1 MKYKVARDVIEELL
15 VEIGKLMIDNY
26 FIFSTDWIK
35 EAEKKAEISKIN
47 SEKAIEIIE
56 NNGIPELTKAYEEE
70 LKLWERDN
78 YFVENEQKIIG
89 KLKDTSNEMRRL
101 SSETNHFIMDT
112 KNLTQILKRN
122 RDKDK

>member
-1 MKYKVARDVIEELL
+1 

-35 EAEKKAEISKIN
+35 EAEKKAKISKIN

-56 NNGIPELTKAYEEE
+56 NSGKPELTKAYEEE

-89 KLKDTSNEMRRL
+89 KLKDDSNEMRRL
-101 SSETNHFIMDT
+101 SSDTNHSIMDS

>member
-15 VEIGKLMIDNY
+15 VVIGKLMIDNY
-26 FIFSTDWIK
+26 FIFSTDWIE
-35 EAEKKAEISKIN
+35 EAKKKAEISKIN

-56 NNGIPELTKAYEEE
+56 NSGKPELTKAYEEE

-89 KLKDTSNEMRRL
+89 KLKDDSNEMRRL
-101 SSETNHFIMDT
+101 SSDTNHFIMDT
-112 KNLTQILKRN
+112 KNLSQILKRN